1 METWPAQTDCTA
13 VSYGFFPPL
22 PPRILGF
29 IFLDFSFFFFF
40 SPPISIQLQ
49 IMATPRVWMH
59 SGSRELQQ
67 PKHVFPFR
75 WGVAGFLPEQTGL
88 KLSHDFCECGQG
100 RKEGKKK
107 KKKHDYTRT
116 SFISVHS
123 RQKEKKT
130 IQEQDVPS
138 LKAFSLPCPSP
149 LLSLSFYNQKLHRIC
164 FSIRKLNLS
173 M

>member
-75 WGVAGFLPEQTGL
+75 WGVAGFLPEQTGI

-100 RKEGKKK
+100 RKEEKKK
-107 KKKHDYTRT
+107 KKSTIIQGHLLFQYIQDKKKRKQFKNRMYL
-116 SFISVHS
+116 HS
-123 RQKEKKT
+123 R
-130 IQEQDVPS
+130 
-138 LKAFSLPCPSP
+138 
-149 LLSLSFYNQKLHRIC
+149 LSLSPAPLHC
-164 FSIRKLNLS
+164 CLFPFTIRNCIEFVFQS
-173 M
+173 EN

>member
-107 KKKHDYTRT
+107 KKKARLYKDIFYFSTFKTKRKENNSRT
-116 SFISVHS
+116 GCTFT
-123 RQKEKKT
+123 QGF
-130 IQEQDVPS
+130 
-138 LKAFSLPCPSP
+138 LSP
-149 LLSLSFYNQKLHRIC
+149 LPLSIVVSFLLQSEIA
-164 FSIRKLNLS
+164 
-173 M
+173 